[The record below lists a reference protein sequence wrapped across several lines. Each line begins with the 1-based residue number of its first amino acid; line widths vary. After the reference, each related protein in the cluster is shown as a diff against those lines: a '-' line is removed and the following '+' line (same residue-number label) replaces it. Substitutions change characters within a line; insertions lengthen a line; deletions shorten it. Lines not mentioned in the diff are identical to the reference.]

1 MITKKRFF
9 GILLGLA
16 LMLGLMPGMSNTA
29 YAVYTPKGLEQ
40 FIPVLD
46 NEGNI
51 ASYDVS
57 IKVDDTNADIQRTV
71 RLLFSALSLEEI
83 KAKQGWS
90 NITNDNTEFNCY
102 LSDDQ
107 NKPVHGSQINV
118 SDVGIDTQDKTY
130 TTPSSTGTNT
140 LNFEFNAVS
149 LDINTSY
156 YVYFILRTAKGPDR
170 TIYRIIGD
178 SFGPL
183 KPMTINYYKQDT
195 NGSSYTSKVIHTHY
209 ISGSNLDVSKLGTVP
224 TGYHLNTSKST
235 SNGNW
240 DGSSAIN
247 IYYDLDAGVS
257 LTPDTSTITVDSK
270 ASLNAAVIPD
280 NIADKTVKWSVG
292 GTNASVVKL
301 FTDET
306 CGTEVGAAATSALTV
321 YVKGISPGS
330 ATVTVTSNADSTKSA
345 SCVVTVNKA
354 DAVAATVTANNRT
367 YDGTEK
373 SLVTVDDSTLVGGTM
388 QYALGTDAT
397 TEPEPSSFTY
407 TNKNLPTGTDAG
419 TYYVWYMAEGDAS
432 HNDTVAAGPVTV
444 TISPKSITGAAVTLD
459 KTQLT
464 SNGSEQSVS
473 VTGVTIDGMTLTAVD
488 YDVSGNTGTNKGDY
502 TVTVTGKGNYKD
514 SATAAW
520 KIVDKA
526 MTVSAENVT
535 VDYDG
540 NPHRITVTV
549 TEPASGAT
557 VKYGRTAGAY
567 DLDTS
572 PEITQP
578 GTLTVYFQVTAP
590 NYTDYTGKAT
600 VTVTEKGIAVTSI
613 TLEETTTTLTK
624 GEKVQ
629 LKPTIKPDNAIKQ
642 DLVWKS
648 SDEKVATV
656 DENGKVTAVG
666 KGTATI
672 TVTAT
677 NDTEDTGDDKTAEIT
692 VTVTEKGMELS
703 VQVDDVKRDASRGI
717 PSEIKEL
724 EDDLEIEMAITIQ
737 GENDTVVTTV
747 EPLKMTIKNGEVTVE
762 NQASFDGKIEDLAPG
777 KQTVTVSVTPKAVV
791 GQDTIHTDEGDV
803 KGPVKW
809 KYELSAK
816 GEINEVDGKGMI
828 VRIYLIWDDGSRPE
842 VLKVYALPEDEIGA
856 YRLNDD
862 GTKEYLLFHT
872 YDICM
877 SWLGSDELCRGYERC
892 FHKESPFVN
901 PFVNP

>member
-1 MITKKRFF
+1 
-9 GILLGLA
+9 
-16 LMLGLMPGMSNTA
+16 
-29 YAVYTPKGLEQ
+29 
-40 FIPVLD
+40 
-46 NEGNI
+46 
-51 ASYDVS
+51 
-57 IKVDDTNADIQRTV
+57 
-71 RLLFSALSLEEI
+71 
-83 KAKQGWS
+83 
-90 NITNDNTEFNCY
+90 
-102 LSDDQ
+102 
-107 NKPVHGSQINV
+107 
-118 SDVGIDTQDKTY
+118 
-130 TTPSSTGTNT
+130 
-140 LNFEFNAVS
+140 
-149 LDINTSY
+149 
-156 YVYFILRTAKGPDR
+156 
-170 TIYRIIGD
+170 
-178 SFGPL
+178 
-183 KPMTINYYKQDT
+183 
-195 NGSSYTSKVIHTHY
+195 
-209 ISGSNLDVSKLGTVP
+209 
-224 TGYHLNTSKST
+224 
-235 SNGNW
+235 
-240 DGSSAIN
+240 
-247 IYYDLDAGVS
+247 
-257 LTPDTSTITVDSK
+257 
-270 ASLNAAVIPD
+270 AAVIPD

-901 PFVNP
+901 PFVK